1 MAELSEMQ
9 LETLQ
14 TAFDAIDTEKTGA
27 IGAAAIGTI
36 LKDCG
41 VRVSDEELNEI
52 ILEVD
57 DDGSGLL
64 EFEEFAQLAAKF
76 LLEED
81 LVEMKKELKEAFRIY
96 DKEGNG
102 YITNEVFLEILRELD
117 PKLTQENLDDIIE
130 EIDEDGSG
138 TVDFEEFMQM
148 MTG

>member
-1 MAELSEMQ
+1 MAELSEEQ
-9 LETLQ
+9 LNTLQ
-14 TAFDAIDTEKTGA
+14 TAFDAIDTDGSGA
-27 IGAAAIGTI
+27 IDSKAIGTI

-41 VRVSDEELNEI
+41 VRISEEELEEI

-81 LVEMKKELKEAFRIY
+81 QTELKKELREAFRIY
-96 DKEGNG
+96 DKDGVG
-102 YITNEVFLEILRELD
+102 YITNAVFVEILRELD

-138 TVDFEEFMQM
+138 TVDFEEFMEM

>member
-1 MAELSEMQ
+1 MGDLSEEQ
-9 LETLQ
+9 LTTLQ
-14 TAFDAIDTEKTGA
+14 MAFDAIDTDNTGA
-27 IGAAAIGTI
+27 IDSKAIGTI

-41 VRVSDEELNEI
+41 VRVSEEELEEI
-52 ILEVD
+52 VMEVD

-64 EFEEFAQLAAKF
+64 EFEEFTQLAAKF

-81 LVEMKKELKEAFRIY
+81 LVELRKELREAFRIY
-96 DKEGNG
+96 DKEGVG
-102 YITNEVFLEILRELD
+102 YITNAVFIEILKELD

>member
-1 MAELSEMQ
+1 MAELSEEQ
-9 LETLQ
+9 LTTLQ
-14 TAFDAIDTEKTGA
+14 TAFDAIDTEGSGA
-27 IGAAAIGTI
+27 IDSKAIGTI

-41 VRVSDEELNEI
+41 VRVSDEELEEI
-52 ILEVD
+52 VMEVD

-81 LVEMKKELKEAFRIY
+81 LVELKKELREAFRIY
-96 DKEGNG
+96 DKEGVG
-102 YITNEVFLEILRELD
+102 YITNEVFIEILRELD
-117 PKLTQENLDDIIE
+117 PKLTEENLDDIIQ

>member
-1 MAELSEMQ
+1 MAELSEEQ
-9 LETLQ
+9 LSTLQ
-14 TAFDAIDTEKTGA
+14 AAFDAIDTQKTGA
-27 IGAAAIGTI
+27 IDSKAIGTI

-41 VRVSDEELNEI
+41 VRVSEEELEEI

-81 LVEMKKELKEAFRIY
+81 LTELKKELREAFRIY
-96 DKEGNG
+96 DKEGVG
-102 YITNEVFLEILRELD
+102 YITNEVFIEILRELD
-117 PKLTQENLDDIIE
+117 PKLTQENLDDIIT

>member
-1 MAELSEMQ
+1 MAELSEDQ
-9 LETLQ
+9 LNTLQ

-27 IGAAAIGTI
+27 IGADAIGTI

-41 VRVSDEELNEI
+41 VRVSDEELMEI

-81 LVEMKKELKEAFRIY
+81 LVEMKKELREAFRIY
-96 DKEGNG
+96 DKEGVG
-102 YITNEVFLEILRELD
+102 YITNDVFVEILKELD
-117 PKLTQENLDDIIE
+117 PKLTKEDLDDIIE

>member
-14 TAFDAIDTEKTGA
+14 TAFDAIDTEKSGA
-27 IGAAAIGTI
+27 IGAVAIGTI

-41 VRVSDEELNEI
+41 VRVSDEELMEI

-102 YITNEVFLEILRELD
+102 YITNAVFVEILKELD

>member
-1 MAELSEMQ
+1 MAELSEEQ
-9 LETLQ
+9 LSTLQ
-14 TAFDAIDTEKTGA
+14 AAFDAIDTGKTGA
-27 IGAAAIGTI
+27 IDSKAIGTI

-41 VRVSDEELNEI
+41 VRVSEEELEEI

-81 LVEMKKELKEAFRIY
+81 LVELKKELREAFRIY
-96 DKEGNG
+96 DKEGVG
-102 YITNEVFLEILRELD
+102 YITNEVFIEILRELD
-117 PKLTQENLDDIIE
+117 PKLTQENLDDIIT

>member
-1 MAELSEMQ
+1 MAELSEEQ
-9 LETLQ
+9 LQTLQ
-14 TAFDAIDTEKTGA
+14 TAFDAIDTEGSGA
-27 IGAAAIGTI
+27 IDSKAIGTI

-41 VRVSDEELNEI
+41 VRISEEELEEI

-81 LVEMKKELKEAFRIY
+81 LTELKKELREAFRIY
-96 DKEGNG
+96 DKEGVG
-102 YITNEVFLEILRELD
+102 YITNDVFVEILRELD
-117 PKLTQENLDDIIE
+117 PKLTQENLDDIIQ

-138 TVDFEEFMQM
+138 TVDFEEFMAM

>member
-1 MAELSEMQ
+1 MGSE
-9 LETLQ
+9 
-14 TAFDAIDTEKTGA
+14 
-27 IGAAAIGTI
+27 
-36 LKDCG
+36 
-41 VRVSDEELNEI
+41 EELEEI

-81 LVEMKKELKEAFRIY
+81 LTELKKELREAFRIY
-96 DKEGNG
+96 DKEGVG
-102 YITNEVFLEILRELD
+102 YITNDVFVEILRELD
-117 PKLTQENLDDIIE
+117 PKLTQENLDDIIQ

-138 TVDFEEFMQM
+138 TVDFEEFMAM

>member
-1 MAELSEMQ
+1 MAELSEEQ
-9 LETLQ
+9 LATLQ

-27 IGAAAIGTI
+27 IGAEAIGTI

-41 VRVSDEELNEI
+41 VRVSEEELMEI

-64 EFEEFAQLAAKF
+64 EFEEFAELAAKF

-81 LVEMKKELKEAFRIY
+81 LVEMKKELREAFRIY
-96 DKEGNG
+96 DKEGVG

>member
-41 VRVSDEELNEI
+41 VRVSDEELMEI

-96 DKEGNG
+96 DKEGLG